1 MAAKKIVEIRIP
13 LIEET
18 IEVEGTAEQLE
29 GRTIR
34 LDLTR
39 ILNGKSI
46 EGVFVINA
54 KELIAY
60 PRKLT
65 LLNFY
70 IRRVIRKGT
79 DYIEDSFACKSKDAL
94 LRIKPFMI
102 ARRKVSRKIRK
113 ALRDKAKEI
122 IISSCQDKSAEEIF
136 SEVLSAR
143 IQKELAS
150 KLKKIYPLA
159 VCEIRVIEKEKQ

>member
-102 ARRKVSRKIRK
+102 ARRKV
-113 ALRDKAKEI
+113 
-122 IISSCQDKSAEEIF
+122 
-136 SEVLSAR
+136 
-143 IQKELAS
+143 
-150 KLKKIYPLA
+150 
-159 VCEIRVIEKEKQ
+159 